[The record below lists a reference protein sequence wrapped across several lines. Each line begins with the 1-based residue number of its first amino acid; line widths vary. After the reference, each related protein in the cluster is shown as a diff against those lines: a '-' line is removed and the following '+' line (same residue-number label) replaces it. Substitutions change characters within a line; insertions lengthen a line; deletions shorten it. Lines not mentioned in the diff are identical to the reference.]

1 MNGKGKIMDNCR
13 KAMIFAAGIGSRLR
27 PITDSI
33 PKALV
38 PVGGIPMLQHTLLR
52 LKGFGFNDVTIN
64 IHHFGQQIIDFLQA
78 NDNFGMTIHIS
89 DERDELLDTG
99 GGILK
104 AQPFLDGNEP
114 FLVHNVDI
122 LSNID
127 LGEVYRSHV
136 ASGADATL
144 LVSDRNTTRKLLFD
158 KEMRLHGWLNHSTG
172 EVKPADFMPNASLNR
187 ELAFE
192 GIHVISPTL
201 FKKMGKGTEWQGKFS
216 IIPFYL
222 SVCQSMHLQGYEL
235 KDITWFD
242 IGKPETLQQANEYF
256 NLKTI

>member
-1 MNGKGKIMDNCR
+1 
-13 KAMIFAAGIGSRLR
+13 MIFAAGIGSRLK
-27 PITDSI
+27 PITDTM

-38 PVGGIPMLQHTLLR
+38 PVGGVPMLQRTLLR
-52 LKGFGFNDVTIN
+52 LKEAGFTDVTIN
-64 IHHFGQQIIDFLQA
+64 IHHFGQQIIDFLQQ
-78 NDNFGMTIHIS
+78 NDNFGLDIHIS
-89 DERDELLDTG
+89 DERDGLLDTG

-104 AQPFLDGNEP
+104 ARPFLEGDEP

-127 LGEVYRSHV
+127 LRQVYDSHV
-136 ASGADATL
+136 QSGADATL
-144 LVSDRNTTRKLLFD
+144 LVSDRITTRKLLFD
-158 KEMRLHGWLNHSTG
+158 KEMRMQGWLNHSTG
-172 EVKPADFMPNASLNR
+172 EVLPEDFVWMPEQHR

-201 FKKMGKGTEWQGKFS
+201 FKYMGEGTQWQGKFS

-222 SVCQSMHLQGYEL
+222 SVCKQLHLRGYEL

-242 IGKPETLQQANEYF
+242 IGKPETLQKANEYYR
-256 NLKTI
+256 

>member
-1 MNGKGKIMDNCR
+1 
-13 KAMIFAAGIGSRLR
+13 MIFAAGIGSRLK
-27 PITDSI
+27 PITDTM

-38 PVGGIPMLQHTLLR
+38 PVGGVPMLQRTLLR
-52 LKGFGFNDVTIN
+52 LKEAGFTDVTIN
-64 IHHFGQQIIDFLQA
+64 IHHFGQQIIDFLQQ
-78 NDNFGMTIHIS
+78 NDNFGLDIHIS
-89 DERDELLDTG
+89 DERDGLLDTG

-104 AQPFLDGNEP
+104 ARPFLEGDEP

-127 LGEVYRSHV
+127 LRQVYDSHV
-136 ASGADATL
+136 QSGADATL
-144 LVSDRNTTRKLLFD
+144 LVSDRTTTRKLLFD
-158 KEMRLHGWLNHSTG
+158 KEMRMQGWLNHSTG
-172 EVKPADFMPNASLNR
+172 EVLPEDFVWMPEQHR

-201 FKKMGKGTEWQGKFS
+201 FKYMGEGTQWQGKFS

-222 SVCQSMHLQGYEL
+222 SVCKQLHLRGYEL

-242 IGKPETLQQANEYF
+242 IGKPETLQKANEYYR
-256 NLKTI
+256 

>member
-1 MNGKGKIMDNCR
+1 
-13 KAMIFAAGIGSRLR
+13 MIFAAGIGSRLK
-27 PITDSI
+27 PITDTM

-38 PVGGIPMLQHTLLR
+38 PVGGVPMLQRTLLR
-52 LKGFGFNDVTIN
+52 LKEAGFTDVTIN
-64 IHHFGQQIIDFLQA
+64 IHHFGQQIIDFLQQ
-78 NDNFGMTIHIS
+78 NDNFGLDIHIS

-104 AQPFLDGNEP
+104 ARPFLEGDEP

-127 LGEVYRSHV
+127 LRQVYDSHV
-136 ASGADATL
+136 QSGADATL
-144 LVSDRNTTRKLLFD
+144 LVSDRTTTRKLLFD
-158 KEMRLHGWLNHSTG
+158 KEMRMQGWLNHSTG
-172 EVKPADFMPNASLNR
+172 EVLPEDFVWMPEQHR

-201 FKKMGKGTEWQGKFS
+201 FKYMGEGTQWQGKFS

-222 SVCQSMHLQGYEL
+222 SVCKQLHLRGYEL

-242 IGKPETLQQANEYF
+242 IGKPETLQKANEYYR
-256 NLKTI
+256 

>member
-1 MNGKGKIMDNCR
+1 M
-13 KAMIFAAGIGSRLR
+13 KAMIFAAGIGSRLK
-27 PITDSI
+27 PITDTM

-38 PVGGIPMLQHTLLR
+38 PVGGVPMLQRTLLR
-52 LKGFGFNDVTIN
+52 LKEAGFTDVTIN
-64 IHHFGQQIIDFLQA
+64 IHHFGQQIIDFLQQ
-78 NDNFGMTIHIS
+78 NDNFGLDIHIS
-89 DERDELLDTG
+89 DERDGLLDTG

-104 AQPFLDGNEP
+104 ARPFLEGDEP

-127 LGEVYRSHV
+127 LRQVYDSHV
-136 ASGADATL
+136 QSGADATL
-144 LVSDRNTTRKLLFD
+144 LVSDRITTRKLLFD
-158 KEMRLHGWLNHSTG
+158 KEMRMQGWLNHSTG
-172 EVKPADFMPNASLNR
+172 EVLPEDFVWMPEQHR

-201 FKKMGKGTEWQGKFS
+201 FKYMGEGTQWQGKFS

-222 SVCQSMHLQGYEL
+222 SVCKQLHLRGYEL

-242 IGKPETLQQANEYF
+242 IGKPETLQKANEYYR
-256 NLKTI
+256 